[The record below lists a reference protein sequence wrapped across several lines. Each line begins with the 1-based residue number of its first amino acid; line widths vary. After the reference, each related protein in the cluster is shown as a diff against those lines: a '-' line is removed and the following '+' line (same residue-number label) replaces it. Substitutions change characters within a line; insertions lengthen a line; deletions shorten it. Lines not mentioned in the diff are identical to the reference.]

1 MVLHMNNYSWENTFA
16 EEENCRVQLGGQ
28 SENTTAQQVA
38 SDVHTAFM
46 GMVEKCC
53 PLKKR
58 MAWKTEIEVKNSAAL
73 VKIKQQLDILAT
85 AVSVTEEERLYD
97 AYKRI

>member
-1 MVLHMNNYSWENTFA
+1 MVLHMINYSWENTFA
-16 EEENCRVQLGGQ
+16 EEKNCRVQLGGQ
-28 SENTTAQQVA
+28 SEEYNSS
-38 SDVHTAFM
+38 SDVHTTSM

-58 MAWKTEIEVKNSAAL
+58 MAKKTEIKVKSSAAL

-85 AVSVTEEERLYD
+85 PVSVTKEES
-97 AYKRI
+97 ISI